1 MASRSRRLLAI
12 IVLLGLAAA
21 LAGITAFVTRENGSL
36 HASIARLRSYSGTR
50 LPEVRVTL
58 PDGGVLPLAD
68 VGADLDRLLVI
79 FVRDGCP
86 RCRSLLGTLRTQASA
101 ADPRAGVAIVEV
113 GPAAVN
119 PDAAGHG
126 LPWFVVSDRSETF
139 RTALGGRVVPVLMVL
154 DRDRIVRAVYVGED
168 ESRVGLEWLT
178 RQWVG
183 FTTEW
188 MR

>member
-1 MASRSRRLLAI
+1 MPSRSRRLLAV
-12 IVLLGLAAA
+12 IVLLGLAVA
-21 LAGITAFVTRENGSL
+21 LAGVTVSLTRQNNSL

-50 LPEVRVTL
+50 LPEVPVTM

-86 RCRSLLGTLRTQASA
+86 RCRSLLGTLRAHASA

-113 GPAAVN
+113 GPAAAN
-119 PDAAGHG
+119 PEAARDG

-139 RTALGGRVVPVLMVL
+139 RTSLGGRVVPVLMVL
-154 DRDRIVRAVYVGED
+154 DRDRIVRGVYVGEA
-168 ESRVGLEWLT
+168 ESRKGLEWLT
-178 RQWVG
+178 PPWAG
-183 FTTEW
+183 FTAW
-188 MR
+188 IR